1 MPSDNKKLI
10 PIDYTRRDF
19 TTIREDLIGIA
30 ERYYP
35 DTFRDFSEGSFGALM
50 VDTIAYVGDQL
61 SFYLDYN
68 VNEMFLDTSYQFSN
82 IIRHGRIMGFK
93 YTGRPSL
100 HGEVALF
107 IQVPSSATSVGPDRE
122 YLPILKR
129 GSSLSTEN
137 GTVFMLTENIDFS
150 LPTNRIVVA
159 RVDESTGAPTHYAI
173 KTYGNVV
180 SGQFGT
186 ESIVVGPFQRFLRLR
201 MTKPN
206 ISEIISI
213 IDAEGNEYYE
223 VEHLS
228 QDIIYK
234 EVSNA
239 SFKDD
244 NVPSIL
250 KPLIV
255 SRKFVVQ
262 QTQGSVFLQFG
273 SGESGATNVIANPQN
288 VALNSFGKTYIT
300 DTTFDPTTLS
310 KSETLGIVPVNTTLT
325 VVYRTTDPGVSNV
338 RTGGLNKVGSSA
350 FEYKDSSLLVASTI
364 NDINSSLEVMN
375 EGPIMGNVS
384 NLSSAE
390 VKRRIYDTFPTQDR
404 AVTQSDYENIA
415 YRMPKKFGSV
425 ARCGIQ
431 RDPSSIKRNLNL
443 YVISQDSFDFLTATN
458 STIKNNLKT
467 WLNHYK
473 MINDTIDILDPYI
486 INLGIEFVVKKV
498 GSADPYELLSL
509 CISSLTELYLEKF
522 FIGEHFIIS
531 DVYQVLKGV
540 PGVLDVLKVKAT
552 NRSGLDYSSVMFN
565 INNNLSPDGSSLVC
579 PKNAIFEIK
588 FPTNDITGKIV

>member
-1 MPSDNKKLI
+1 MSGDNKKLI
-10 PIDYTRRDF
+10 PIDYTHRDF

-50 VDTIAYVGDQL
+50 IDAVAYVGDQL

-82 IIRHGRIMGFK
+82 IIRHGRIMGYK

-100 HGEVALF
+100 YGEAALF
-107 IQVPSSATSVGPDRE
+107 IQVPASATSVGPDRE

-129 GSSLSTEN
+129 GSSFATQN

-159 RVDESTGAPTHYAI
+159 RVDESTGAPTHYAV
-173 KTYGNVV
+173 KAYGNVV
-180 SGQFGT
+180 SGKFGA
-186 ESIVVGPFQRFLRLR
+186 ESITVGPFQRFLRLT
-201 MTKPN
+201 MAKPN
-206 ISEIISI
+206 VSEIISV
-213 IDAEGNEYYE
+213 IDTQGNEYYE

-228 QDIIYK
+228 QDMIYK

-239 SFKDD
+239 NFKDD

-250 KPLIV
+250 KPLLV
-255 SRKFVVQ
+255 SRKFTVE
-262 QTQGSVFLQFG
+262 QTQNNTYLQFG
-273 SGESGATNVIANPQN
+273 SGQSGATNVVANPQN
-288 VALNSFGKTYIT
+288 VALNSFGKTYVT

-310 KSETLGIVPVNTTLT
+310 KTETLGTVPVNTALT
-325 VVYRTTDPGVSNV
+325 VVYRMTDPSVSNV
-338 RTGGLNKVGSSA
+338 RTAALNRVGSPA
-350 FEYKDSSLLVASTI
+350 FEYKDASLLTAGTM
-364 NDINSSLEVMN
+364 NDINSSLEVIN

-384 NLSSAE
+384 NLSSTE
-390 VKRRIYDTFPTQDR
+390 VKQRIYDTFPTQDR
-404 AVTQSDYENIA
+404 AVTQSDYENIT

-425 ARCGIQ
+425 TRCSMQ

-443 YVISQDSFDFLTATN
+443 YVISQDSFEFLITTN

-486 INLGIEFVVKKV
+486 INVGVEFVVKKIE
-498 GSADPYELLSL
+498 SADPYEVLSL
-509 CISSLTELYLEKF
+509 CIGNLAQLFSEKF
-522 FIGEHFIIS
+522 FIGEHLIIS
-531 DVYQVLKGV
+531 NIYQTLKNV
-540 PGVLDVLKVKAT
+540 SGVLDVLKVKMT

-565 INNNLSPDGSSLVC
+565 VNNNLSPDGSSLIC